1 MNLERLLH
9 STRIELEAVE
19 TKRWIWIRTYKVFP
33 ETGEKKLLSTCRKR
47 RNRNRRGYK
56 NDR

>member
-1 MNLERLLH
+1 MNLERLLNSAH
-9 STRIELEAVE
+9 IELEAVE

-56 NDR
+56 K